1 MSQTADFI
9 VIGGGIAGLSVAAQ
23 LARHG
28 RVIVLEAEDAVGYHS
43 SGRSAAF
50 YHFGLGNPLVRGL
63 TAWSRPFFDAPP
75 PGFSGVPL
83 ATPRPALFIA
93 TPDMRADLAA
103 LAADMRRFTDT
114 IEDADVAQMRAL
126 CPALRFDGPQPI
138 IGGLVD
144 HGGRSLD
151 ADALLQGFARQA
163 RSHGTVRV
171 RQRVHSLRFADQCWQ
186 ATTDAGEAFAAPIIV
201 NAAGSWADHIAELAG
216 VAPIGLQPKRR
227 TIIVF
232 DPPAGTDVRDW
243 PFIKTPG
250 DIFYILPQGNRLLAC
265 PNDETDSPPC
275 DAQPEDF
282 DMALA
287 AHRVEE
293 FTTLSVG
300 RIAGRWAGLRS
311 FVKDRMPV
319 AGFAADAPGFFWL
332 AGQGGFGLQT
342 SPAMAALA
350 EALITGGAWPDGLA
364 SHHVTPDLLSPA
376 RLTLTEGP
384 SA

>member
-75 PGFSGVPL
+75 PGFSDVPL

-144 HGGRSLD
+144 HGGRSLE

-163 RSHGTVRV
+163 RSRGTVRV

-364 SHHVTPDLLSPA
+364 SHHVTPDLLSAA